1 MRKIAKDNII
11 VVCTIVLC
19 IMLTLAL
26 CVSFSEGGLL
36 SVWNKV
42 ESNAQSVWAIAC
54 NGYSDMT
61 MARQSADMIKSKGGA
76 GYVLNLDGIEI
87 IYAVYKSEDEANAVL
102 AKLSDK
108 SLYIKKYDIAKGSF
122 KWCKDDMKSAVESA
136 LGYFQIAFD
145 KMFECSDSL
154 NAGSIWIDD
163 AKTAIKV
170 LYTQIEDIKSAFY
183 QNVANS
189 NDERITQIKLGLV
202 TTLALLDNIDFSKS
216 AASVTS
222 SIRYQLVQLVLCRQA
237 LMNNL

>member
-1 MRKIAKDNII
+1 MRKMAKENII

-19 IMLTLAL
+19 IMLTLTL
-26 CVSFSEGGLL
+26 CISFSEGGLL
-36 SVWNKV
+36 GVFNKV
-42 ESNAQSVWAIAC
+42 DTKAQTVWAIAC
-54 NGYSDMT
+54 GGYSDMKI
-61 MARQSADMIKSKGGA
+61 ARQSAGLVKSKGGA
-76 GYVLNLDGIEI
+76 GYVEKGDTIEI
-87 IYAVYKSEDEANAVL
+87 VYAVYKSEDEANAVL

-202 TTLALLDNIDFSKS
+202 TTLALLDNIDFSKNE
-216 AASVTS
+216 AQTAS
-222 SIRYQLVQLVLCRQA
+222 SIRYQLVQTVLCRQA
-237 LMNNL
+237 LMNAL